1 MLLIASELRGAQP
14 FMNYCCNVGTS
25 VKLRPQDSQEPIGE
39 EEPRELPKLEEAD
52 EDEASYP
59 KPFEYG

>member
-1 MLLIASELRGAQP
+1 
-14 FMNYCCNVGTS
+14 MNYCCNVGTS